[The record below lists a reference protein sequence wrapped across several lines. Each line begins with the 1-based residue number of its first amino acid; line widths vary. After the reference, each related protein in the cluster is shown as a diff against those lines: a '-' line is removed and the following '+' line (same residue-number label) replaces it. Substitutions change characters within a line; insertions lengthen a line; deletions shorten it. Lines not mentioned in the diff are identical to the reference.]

1 MAKNA
6 KPTRRATPRQAA
18 AARANGKKGGRP
30 RKNRSVADFDGLPA
44 PPRHPLELG
53 YWIERVQAID
63 AMRIQHG
70 RGDKVMSKS
79 LRGYTDAMSKILPAA
94 IMMAALEGDDA
105 SDWQEVD
112 PDAPPPE
119 HPFGVAYWMALNL
132 AAGVE
137 RLIRGEPDPQGAE
150 LRAAAKCYVKII
162 PPDTKFAAKR
172 TLKTE
177 IAALNVSEGPT
188 MEPTP
193 DDAAPSVN
201 LRED

>member
-6 KPTRRATPRQAA
+6 KPTRRPTPRQVA
-18 AARANGKKGGRP
+18 AARENGRKGGRP
-30 RKNRSVADFDGLPA
+30 RKDRGVADFDDLPA

-63 AMRIQHG
+63 MMRIQHG

-79 LRGYTDAMSKILPAA
+79 LRGYTEAMSKILPAA
-94 IMMAALEGDDA
+94 IMMAALEGDEA

-112 PDAPPPE
+112 PTAPPPE

-137 RLIRGEPDPQGAE
+137 RLIRGKPDPQGAE
-150 LRAAAKCYVKII
+150 LRAAAKVYVKII
-162 PPDTKFAAKR
+162 PPDTKFAAMR
-172 TLKTE
+172 TLKKA
-177 IAALNVSEGPT
+177 IAVLGVSEGP
-188 MEPTP
+188 ELQPTP
-193 DDAAPSVN
+193 DDASPPVN
-201 LRED
+201 LHED